1 MAGTIKLDGTTFLSK
16 SGSDFTLNNVTDI
29 GSVTA
34 GTIGSS
40 VTFPAGH
47 VLQMKAV
54 NIPTS
59 QTISGGSTGWTGV
72 SQTDITLNRNSG
84 THVLYCLQ
92 GGGAYSNSSGR
103 SMYTIGRRTSGS
115 TYTGT
120 EVDLSTDADE
130 GNSRVYGA
138 GAALLVPF
146 SISCFDSASISGD
159 YTYRFFYRGAGGD
172 VDFQKS
178 DRGDITAYIMEFNPS

>member
-1 MAGTIKLDGTTFLSK
+1 MASILKVNKIQNSSATDAITIAGDGSFSGKIGSPTTFPS
-16 SGSDFTLNNVTDI
+16 
-29 GSVTA
+29 
-34 GTIGSS
+34 
-40 VTFPAGH
+40 GH

-59 QTISGGSTGWTGV
+59 QTISGGYSAGTRADYTGV

-103 SMYTIGRRTSGS
+103 SIYTMGRRTSGS

-120 EVDLSTDADE
+120 EVELSTDTDE
-130 GNSRVYGA
+130 GNSRLYGS
-138 GAALLVPF
+138 GSALLVPF
-146 SISCFDSASISGD
+146 SISCFDSASISGN
-159 YTYRFFYRGAGGD
+159 YTYRFFYRGTTGV